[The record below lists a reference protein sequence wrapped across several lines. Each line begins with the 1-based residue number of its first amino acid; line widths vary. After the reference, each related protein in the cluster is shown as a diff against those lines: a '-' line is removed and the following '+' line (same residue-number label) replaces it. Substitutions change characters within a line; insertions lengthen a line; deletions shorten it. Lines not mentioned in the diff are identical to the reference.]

1 MLKWAV
7 IPSCCRPVELA
18 ELVSSLVADDVDV
31 VVVDTGYP
39 EPWSTYHGRVSVL
52 RDADGEKNI
61 SRWWNTGLQH
71 VADWIAT
78 YADGEEYC
86 VAVLNDDIRIPDKFV
101 TQLAEALDE
110 YGTDV
115 AYPDQF
121 NSGTQRYDA
130 HRAPGLYYR
139 MSGYAFC
146 LRGSAGIFAD
156 ETIKWW
162 YGDDDIEWQARR
174 GRGTVCVGNLTVQHL
189 YPSSTTVGELAEQ
202 AGRDRVTFET
212 KWRGLPW

>member
-7 IPSCCRPVELA
+7 IPSCCRPNELA
-18 ELVSSLVADDVDV
+18 ELVSALVADDVNV
-31 VVVDTGYP
+31 VIVDTGYDL
-39 EPWSTYHGRVSVL
+39 PWDASDPMITVL
-52 RDADGEKNI
+52 HDREGEKNI
-61 SRWWNTGLQH
+61 SRWWNTGLRW
-71 VADWIAT
+71 VAGWMAA
-78 YADGEEYC
+78 YSGEEYC

-101 TQLAEALDE
+101 TQLAAALDE

-115 AYPDQF
+115 SYPDQF
-121 NSGTQRYDA
+121 NGGTQRYDA
-130 HRAPGLYYR
+130 HRAPGLHYR
-139 MSGYAFC
+139 MAGYAFC

-189 YPSSTTVGELAEQ
+189 YPSSTTIGELAEQ
-202 AGRDRVTFET
+202 ANRDRVTFEN